1 MHKTLAPLALLLL
14 TACGTPHGELRVLS
28 YNIRHGADINWEMRL
43 KEQVEFIASRN
54 ADLIAL
60 QEVDNKCQRS
70 GNIDEAQLFAD
81 SMSMQSVFQKF
92 IDLQGGTYGIAAL
105 SKLAIS
111 KVEPKFYTPG
121 GEPRNFPLLH
131 IKLAETEVLFVPLH
145 FDWLSDNTV
154 RKKQAQELIADLD
167 KSGMAVIL
175 AGDFNALPNSATM
188 QLFSAAGFSFK
199 TGKRHTFHGSKG
211 DDTSIEI
218 DFIAVRSNNELQLEL
233 LHTETLEQRELS
245 DHAAVEAQIRWQ
257 QL

>member
-1 MHKTLAPLALLLL
+1 MHKTLALLTLLLI
-14 TACGTPHGELRVLS
+14 TACGTAHGELRVLS
-28 YNIRHGADINWEMRL
+28 YNIRHGADINWEMRFD
-43 KEQVEFIASRN
+43 EQVEFVASRN
-54 ADLIAL
+54 ADLISL
-60 QEVDNKCQRS
+60 QEVDINCERS

-81 SMSMQSVFQKF
+81 KMDMQPVFQKF

-111 KVEPKFYTPG
+111 KVEPKFYTAG

-131 IKLAETEVLFVPLH
+131 IELDESEVLFVPLH
-145 FDWLSDNTV
+145 FDWVKDNTV

-175 AGDFNALPNSATM
+175 AGDFNALPNSETM
-188 QLFSAAGFSFK
+188 DLFSAAGFSFK
-199 TGKRHTFHGSKG
+199 TGKLHTFHGSKG
-211 DDTSIEI
+211 DDISIEI
-218 DFIAVRSNNELQLEL
+218 DFIAVRGNDDLQLEL
-233 LHTETLEQRELS
+233 LQTVTIEQRELS